1 MSDEEQPETPAVT
14 SAALE
19 EDLVERD
26 GAVTVGRTRVPYRSQ
41 AGRLA
46 VRDGAGKP
54 KAHVFH
60 IAYLRTG
67 VEDTSQRPV
76 VFAFNGGPGSSSAWL
91 HLGLFGPRRVLLGD
105 ATTPP
110 PPPYL
115 PIENRHSVLD
125 LADLVLIDPVSTGF
139 SRAADGEEASQ
150 FHGLEEDTELVGEVI
165 RLWTVRNGRWASP
178 KFLIGESY
186 GTTRAASVAEH
197 LQRRHGMYLNGVALI
212 SSVLLFQTVRPG
224 LGNDLAYAL
233 YLPSYATTAWNHHRV
248 DRNRHGTLEGIADAA
263 ERFALGDYS
272 RVLLLGSRATDAERT
287 AVRDE
292 LAALT
297 GLSPTFLEQ
306 VDLRIAPHRFFKEL
320 LRDQRRTVGRLDSR
334 YTGIDADAAGDRP
347 EYDPANAMIQ
357 GPYTA
362 AVNHHLRVEL
372 GYESDLLYEV
382 LNGEAVRP
390 WKWGEAN
397 DGRYPEVGSRL
408 RSAMSYNRGLR
419 LFQAAGYFDLATPYA
434 AAEWTLDHLGVDA
447 SLRQNVTTKRY
458 QAGHMM
464 YIHEPSLAQLRA
476 DLGRFVEGAIARQT

>member
-1 MSDEEQPETPAVT
+1 M
-14 SAALE
+14 
-19 EDLVERD
+19 
-26 GAVTVGRTRVPYRSQ
+26 
-41 AGRLA
+41 
-46 VRDGAGKP
+46 
-54 KAHVFH
+54 
-60 IAYLRTG
+60 
-67 VEDTSQRPV
+67 
-76 VFAFNGGPGSSSAWL
+76 
-91 HLGLFGPRRVLLGD
+91 
-105 ATTPP
+105 
-110 PPPYL
+110 
-115 PIENRHSVLD
+115 
-125 LADLVLIDPVSTGF
+125 
-139 SRAADGEEASQ
+139 
-150 FHGLEEDTELVGEVI
+150 
-165 RLWTVRNGRWASP
+165 
-178 KFLIGESY
+178 
-186 GTTRAASVAEH
+186 
-197 LQRRHGMYLNGVALI
+197 
-212 SSVLLFQTVRPG
+212 
-224 LGNDLAYAL
+224 
-233 YLPSYATTAWNHHRV
+233 
-248 DRNRHGTLEGIADAA
+248 
-263 ERFALGDYS
+263 
-272 RVLLLGSRATDAERT
+272 
-287 AVRDE
+287 
-292 LAALT
+292 
-297 GLSPTFLEQ
+297 
-306 VDLRIAPHRFFKEL
+306 DLRIAPHRFFKEL

-434 AAEWTLDHLGVDA
+434 AAEWTLDHLGLDA